1 VSESAKTGA
10 MVAVAA
16 VTSLLAWA
24 TTTRNYSTDAVNATA
39 RVNQVLFEKF
49 TDPLEASSLKILKY
63 DSDKEQYDEFE
74 VSKDSK
80 TGVWSIPSN
89 ENYPADAN
97 KQMSDAA
104 NLFIGLKILNVAS
117 EKRDEH
123 KLFGVLEPDKAKES
137 EGGDGVG
144 QMVQFRDSKGDVLAD
159 LIIGKE
165 DAQDPKKRFVRIP
178 AEDAIYVAEINPTS
192 LSTDFKQWI
201 ESDLLK
207 LSANDIETIGIR
219 NYTAVPTGNGTLD
232 LIPNY
237 DADIKYDIRTAKWA
251 PESMTTYSEGKAKPK
266 LLEPSEELNATK
278 LNDMKNALDN
288 LRIANVSKK
297 PAGVAAD
304 LRGEQLGDATKSA
317 LARRG
322 FFPVR
327 RSGQQDF
334 EILSENGDLQ
344 VTLKD
349 GVQYLLRFGKG
360 AGVSFEPTDVEDPNA
375 PADDAQKKVT
385 INRFLLVTTRVDE
398 SKFPEPQ
405 LERVPQ
411 TVEEL
416 KAIEAAKKAILSP
429 AAPAPAPDAP
439 AAPAADAPAADAPA
453 ADAPAAD
460 APAADAPAADA
471 PAADAP
477 AVPAPDAPAAPAAD
491 APAAPA
497 PDAPAAP
504 APDAPSPAEGTT
516 AEFDVKPQALNRQG
530 AKGFNK
536 FVSYQEP
543 AVQDPAVA
551 QEPPA
556 AQEKA
561 IEELT
566 DDEWKER
573 LEAEKERINKEN
585 QRKLDQRKDKMEA
598 AQKRVAELNA
608 RFADWYYIVSD
619 AEFQRLKI
627 ELGDLIAPKGVG
639 APNGATPGLP
649 SGLPGLNIP
658 GLSDR

>member
-1 VSESAKTGA
+1 MSESAKTGA

-123 KLFGVLEPDKAKES
+123 KLFGVLEPDKSKES
-137 EGGDGVG
+137 EGGEGVG

-429 AAPAPAPDAP
+429 AAPAPAPAP
-439 AAPAADAPAADAPA
+439 GAPVA
-453 ADAPAAD
+453 
-460 APAADAPAADA
+460 
-471 PAADAP
+471 
-477 AVPAPDAPAAPAAD
+477 PAPDAPAAPAPDAP

-543 AVQDPAVA
+543 AVQEPAA
-551 QEPPA
+551 ALEPPA

>member
-1 VSESAKTGA
+1 MSESAKTGA

-49 TDPLEASSLKILKY
+49 TDPLEAASLKILKY

-137 EGGDGVG
+137 EGGEGVG

-178 AEDAIYVAEINPTS
+178 AEDVIYVAEINPTS

-360 AGVSFEPTDVEDPNA
+360 AGVSFEPTEGEDPNA

-429 AAPAPAPDAP
+429 AAPAPSDP
-439 AAPAADAPAADAPA
+439 
-453 ADAPAAD
+453 
-460 APAADAPAADA
+460 
-471 PAADAP
+471 
-477 AVPAPDAPAAPAAD
+477 VAPAAD

-504 APDAPSPAEGTT
+504 APDAPAAPAADAPAAPAADAPSPAEGTT
-516 AEFDVKPQALNRQG
+516 AEPNDKPQALNRQG
-530 AKGFNK
+530 AKGYNK

-543 AVQDPAVA
+543 SVQDPAVA

-566 DDEWKER
+566 EDEWKER

>member
-1 VSESAKTGA
+1 MSESAKTGA

-63 DSDKEQYDEFE
+63 DTDKEQYDEFE

-80 TGVWSIPSN
+80 SGVWSIPSN

-137 EGGDGVG
+137 EGGEGVG

-178 AEDAIYVAEINPTS
+178 SEDVIYVAEINPTS

-429 AAPAPAPDAP
+429 AEPAPAPAEPAPAAVAPAPEVPGATPDAP
-439 AAPAADAPAADAPA
+439 AAAPDAPAPAADAPAAASDN
-453 ADAPAAD
+453 
-460 APAADAPAADA
+460 
-471 PAADAP
+471 
-477 AVPAPDAPAAPAAD
+477 
-491 APAAPA
+491 
-497 PDAPAAP
+497 
-504 APDAPSPAEGTT
+504 PSPTEGTT
-516 AEFDVKPQALNRQG
+516 QPQASNRP
-530 AKGFNK
+530 ASKEFSK

-543 AVQDPAVA
+543 AAQEPAAQEPAPAV
-551 QEPPA
+551 EPPA
-556 AQEKA
+556 AQEKGT
-561 IEELT
+561 EELT

-598 AQKRVAELNA
+598 AKKRVAELNA

-639 APNGATPGLP
+639 APNGAAPGLP

-658 GLSDR
+658 GLSGR

>member
-1 VSESAKTGA
+1 MSESAKTGA

-360 AGVSFEPTDVEDPNA
+360 AGVSFEPTDVEDPNT

-429 AAPAPAPDAP
+429 AAPAPA
-439 AAPAADAPAADAPA
+439 
-453 ADAPAAD
+453 
-460 APAADAPAADA
+460 
-471 PAADAP
+471 ADAP
-477 AVPAPDAPAAPAAD
+477 AV
-491 APAAPA
+491 PA

>member
-1 VSESAKTGA
+1 MSESAKTGA

>member
-398 SKFPEPQ
+398 
-405 LERVPQ
+405 
-411 TVEEL
+411 
-416 KAIEAAKKAILSP
+416 
-429 AAPAPAPDAP
+429 

>member
-1 VSESAKTGA
+1 MSESAKTGA

-123 KLFGVLEPDKAKES
+123 KLFGVLEPDKSKES
-137 EGGDGVG
+137 EGGEGVG

-429 AAPAPAPDAP
+429 AAPAPAPAP
-439 AAPAADAPAADAPA
+439 GAP
-453 ADAPAAD
+453 
-460 APAADAPAADA
+460 
-471 PAADAP
+471 
-477 AVPAPDAPAAPAAD
+477 V
-491 APAAPA
+491 APA

-543 AVQDPAVA
+543 AVQEPAA
-551 QEPPA
+551 ALEPPA

>member
-1 VSESAKTGA
+1 MSESAKTGA

-137 EGGDGVG
+137 EGGEGVG

-178 AEDAIYVAEINPTS
+178 AEDVIYVAEINPTS

-297 PAGVAAD
+297 PVGVAAD

-360 AGVSFEPTDVEDPNA
+360 AGVSFEPPEAEDPNA
-375 PADDAQKKVT
+375 PVDDAQKKVT

-429 AAPAPAPDAP
+429 AAPAPA
-439 AAPAADAPAADAPA
+439 ADAPAA
-453 ADAPAAD
+453 
-460 APAADAPAADA
+460 
-471 PAADAP
+471 
-477 AVPAPDAPAAPAAD
+477 DAPAAPAAD

-504 APDAPSPAEGTT
+504 AADAPSPAESTT
-516 AEFDVKPQALNRQG
+516 AEPNDKPQALNRQG
-530 AKGFNK
+530 AKGFNR

-543 AVQDPAVA
+543 AVQDPAVV
-551 QEPPA
+551 QDPPA

>member
-1 VSESAKTGA
+1 MSESAKTGA

-123 KLFGVLEPDKAKES
+123 KLFGVLEPDKSKES
-137 EGGDGVG
+137 EGGEGVG

-429 AAPAPAPDAP
+429 AAPAPAPAP
-439 AAPAADAPAADAPA
+439 GAPVA
-453 ADAPAAD
+453 
-460 APAADAPAADA
+460 
-471 PAADAP
+471 
-477 AVPAPDAPAAPAAD
+477 PAPDAPAAPAPDAP
-491 APAAPA
+491 APAAPS

-543 AVQDPAVA
+543 AVQEPAA
-551 QEPPA
+551 ALEPPA

>member
-1 VSESAKTGA
+1 MSESAKTGA

-360 AGVSFEPTDVEDPNA
+360 AGVSFEPTDVEDPNT

-429 AAPAPAPDAP
+429 AAPAPGAPV
-439 AAPAADAPAADAPA
+439 APAADAA
-453 ADAPAAD
+453 
-460 APAADAPAADA
+460 
-471 PAADAP
+471 
-477 AVPAPDAPAAPAAD
+477 AVPAPDAPAAPAPD

-530 AKGFNK
+530 AKGVSK